1 MIITKK
7 KGSLSGTKRGFSILL
22 GRVCPIKI
30 RWQII
35 GKTFLILTSF
45 ILAPQSQAKTTPKLI
60 EPDVLIFIQLTG
72 TNMDFVSFTYP
83 KVVPQNQAM
92 AHLSRVSL
100 ETGWQTLD
108 LRITNNS
115 LLKSG
120 SNPMTSVEFTTPQAV
135 RLDLGGFPIEP
146 LIKAFKDLK
155 HIEIVYVTP
164 QNFAF
169 QGLKNFENKYVKIT
183 LQRGTNTYRYQITI
197 KDSGFETL
205 GLPFLQPEVPNTPKT
220 EVATEHKSRTM
231 AVVLIIIIALIAG
244 VLTYYFIRRLAA
256 INYSGRQRR

>member
-1 MIITKK
+1 MIISKK
-7 KGSLSGTKRGFSILL
+7 KGSLSDAEQVFSILF

-30 RWQII
+30 CRQII
-35 GKTFLILTSF
+35 AKTSVILISF
-45 ILAPQSQAKTTPKLI
+45 ILASQLQAKTTLKLI
-60 EPDVLIFIQLTG
+60 EPDVLVFIQLTG

-83 KVVPQNQAM
+83 KVVSQNQAM
-92 AHLSRVSL
+92 AHLSRVTS

-120 SNPMTSVEFTTPQAV
+120 SNPMTSVEFTTPQVV

-164 QNFAF
+164 PNFTF

-197 KDSGFETL
+197 KDSDFETL
-205 GLPFLQPEVPNTPKT
+205 GLPFLQPEAPSTPKT
-220 EVATEHKSRTM
+220 EVATEHKSRAL

-244 VLTYYFIRRLAA
+244 ALTYYFVRRLAA
-256 INYSGRQRR
+256 INYSGR